1 MPEGPETHRMADRI
15 HKSLVGKSILKF
27 KFQHDSISKLN
38 NLKTVSIIDVLSVGK
53 AVVLRLENGY
63 SIISH
68 NQLYGKWTFNRPK
81 TIINTNRQLRIEFVT
96 KSKAVRL
103 WSATDIKLFLTKNEH
118 QHPYLKKIG
127 PDVLDDSTSIDYII
141 KTLES
146 KNACNRSLSS
156 VLLDQSVIS
165 GLGNYLRSEI
175 LFFASLMHTQK
186 VSELSRAKIDKL
198 AKSIKEVSVR
208 AYVQKGKTIDLNY
221 FEKEFGNK
229 ENFRRV
235 RHMVFSREGL
245 PCFICGNLILKIIVS
260 SRRIFLCPSCQNLK
274 E

>member
-15 HKSLVGKSILKF
+15 HKALIGKEILKF
-27 KFQHDSISKLN
+27 KFQHESVLELN
-38 NLKTVSIIDVLSVGK
+38 HLEKISIIDVLSIGK
-53 AVVLRLENGY
+53 AVVIRLGNGL

-81 TIINTNRQLRIEFVT
+81 TIIKSNRQLRIEFLT
-96 KSKAVRL
+96 KSIAVRL
-103 WSATDIKLFLTKNEH
+103 WSATDIKLFSTKNEPN
-118 QHPYLKKIG
+118 HPYIKKIG
-127 PDVLDDSTSIDYII
+127 PDVLDETTSIECII
-141 KTLES
+141 QTL
-146 KNACNRSLSS
+146 KGKAFNRSLSS

-175 LFFASLMHTQK
+175 LFFASLIHTQK
-186 VSELSRAKIDKL
+186 VSNLSQHQLIEL
-198 AKSIKEVSVR
+198 AKHIKEVSVR
-208 AYVQKGKTIDLNY
+208 AYLQKGKTIDLNY

-245 PCFICGNLILKIIVS
+245 PCFICGNLILKQIVS
-260 SRRIFLCPSCQNLK
+260 ARRIFLCPCCQNLK